1 MRINEFS
8 KESWGA
14 ENGILKSYSI
24 GEKSRGSMTWEG
36 KMNSRKVGCR
46 WREGVFPCRGKSSW
60 QCQRSVQRGWPC
72 RAWVPN
78 SIKAAW
84 LIYLQCAVDVKVGSE
99 PGEGTFQG
107 ENLEALYW
115 QLQCLRQRL
124 WPYPASSI
132 ILLVWVQ
139 LLFQRGLPLSGA
151 FLILLPDALLAS
163 QPRFLT
169 SLISL
174 LLSLNSGDLQLWKI
188 DILVHNWEKGVS
200 VIALCLTSNTGRLN
214 QLNILGALLRVK
226 NTPSFPKF
234 KLFAFLSIP
243 YYFTS
248 FYDLNCFKICKLLI
262 LISLT
267 LLYPFHLD
275 SLQQFRVCGSLL
287 TPFNV
292 PSTTLPLSPSCFH
305 RLNSV

>member
-1 MRINEFS
+1 MRIDEFS
-8 KESWGA
+8 KESRSA
-14 ENGILKSYSI
+14 ENGILKSYST

-46 WREGVFPCRGKSSW
+46 WREGVFWCRGKSSW
-60 QCQRSVQRGWPC
+60 QCQRSVRRGWPC
-72 RAWVPN
+72 RAWVRN

-84 LIYLQCAVDVKVGSE
+84 LVHLQCTVDVKVGSE

-139 LLFQRGLPLSGA
+139 LLFQWGLPLSGA

-163 QPRFLT
+163 QPHFLT

-188 DILVHNWEKGVS
+188 DILLHNWEKGVS
-200 VIALCLTSNTGRLN
+200 VIALWPP
-214 QLNILGALLRVK
+214 ILGDWIDLTYWGLCWGWK
-226 NTPSFPKF
+226 TLPPFLNLNYLHFCPSLIISP
-234 KLFAFLSIP
+234 LSMISTASR
-243 YYFTS
+243 FTS
-248 FYDLNCFKICKLLI
+248 CW
-262 LISLT
+262 S
-267 LLYPFHLD
+267 
-275 SLQQFRVCGSLL
+275 
-287 TPFNV
+287 
-292 PSTTLPLSPSCFH
+292 
-305 RLNSV
+305 